1 MTERK
6 ALEIAVEA
14 LRRSRFIEA
23 AILAALDVSTRE
35 ANEVKLRMGRD
46 REAMVYLKNKLE
58 ALG

>member
-23 AILAALDVSTRE
+23 AILAASDVSTRE